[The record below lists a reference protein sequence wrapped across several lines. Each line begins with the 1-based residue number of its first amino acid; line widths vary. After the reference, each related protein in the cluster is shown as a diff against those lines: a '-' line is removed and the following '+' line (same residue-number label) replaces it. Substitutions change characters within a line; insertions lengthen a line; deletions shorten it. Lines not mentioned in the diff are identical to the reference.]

1 MRLFFILHKNKILVW
16 KTLCLFVIY
25 IYCFYGCLLFC
36 FYDEHKNIIYAL
48 ILYKLKGKCMKY
60 LPRLTL
66 PAKY

>member
-1 MRLFFILHKNKILVW
+1 MRLFFVLHKNKILVR
-16 KTLCLFVIY
+16 KNLLLFVKRIS
-25 IYCFYGCLLFC
+25 CFYGCLLFC

>member
-1 MRLFFILHKNKILVW
+1 MRLFFVLHKNKNLVW
-16 KTLCLFVIY
+16 KILCLFVIH
-25 IYCFYGCLLFC
+25 IFCFYGCLLFC
-36 FYDEHKNIIYAL
+36 LYGKHKNIIYAL